1 MDIFLQIL
9 IILGFTCAG
18 EILSAVIPVPIP
30 ASVYGLVLL
39 FLALRTKLVKLRQV
53 EKAGTFLISLLSL
66 LFIAP
71 VVNLLGCWDTV
82 KKIVLPVVVI
92 ILVSTVL
99 VFAVSGRLT
108 QRLLRRKERRH
119 D

>member
-1 MDIFLQIL
+1 MTYLFQLFL
-9 IILGFTCAG
+9 ILGFTFLG
-18 EILSAVIPVPIP
+18 EVLAYLLPLPIP

-39 FLALRTKLVKLRQV
+39 FLALRTKLVKLSHV
-53 EKAGTFLISLLSL
+53 EKTGKFLISVLSP

-71 VVNLLGCWDTV
+71 VVNLLACWDV
-82 KKIVLPVVVI
+82 IEPLLFPIALIVL
-92 ILVSTVL
+92 LSTVL

-108 QRLLRRKERRH
+108 QRFLKDREGRH